1 MIKCDVAAVV
11 VTLGDT
17 PRLHQAI
24 SSVRSSVTHLN
35 VSVICVINDPSAT
48 GTWQRDGV
56 HYVGAG
62 LNLGWAGGLHAGLIG
77 VDSKYVW
84 AIQDDMIV
92 DPHTLNNLIKVLD
105 NDQNLAS
112 VRPLNVDAGGFV
124 AAGQQGNLANGHGRF
139 VTRMPQQATP
149 FRDLTPIDEEGY
161 LPSSGQLIRREVWDA
176 VGGFDPWFYP
186 WGHIDVDFA
195 QTLRATGWQ
204 FRTVLDAH
212 MTHKGQTSTT
222 SNFRSLCMVRHD
234 YLYESKWDL
243 DNFVDLQDVPPVSPW
258 IVEASRQGGAKPRE
272 TDLETLRNVTAV
284 AAADL
289 ARWIP
294 IAVSEELTYLALRQ
308 FLVDPSIRRG
318 VGKRA
323 YSALRRKLPSKG
335 GR

>member
-24 SSVRSSVTHLN
+24 SSVRSSVTHLD
-35 VSVICVINDPSAT
+35 VSIICVINDPSAT

-77 VDSKYVW
+77 VESKYVW
-84 AIQDDMIV
+84 AIQDDMTV
-92 DPHTLNNLIKVLD
+92 DPHALNTLVKVLD
-105 NDQNLAS
+105 AEQSLAS
-112 VRPLNVDAGGFV
+112 VRPLNVDARGLV
-124 AAGQQGNLANGHGRF
+124 SAGQQGNLANGHGHF
-139 VTRMPQQATP
+139 VTRVPQRATRV
-149 FRDLTPIDEEGY
+149 RDLTPIEKEGF
-161 LPSSGQLIRREVWDA
+161 LLSSGQLIRREVWDA
-176 VGGFDPWFYP
+176 IGGFDPWFYP

-195 QTLRATGWQ
+195 QTLKATGWE

-234 YLYESKWDL
+234 YLYNSKWDFQVSPEL
-243 DNFVDLQDVPPVSPW
+243 KGVPPVSPW
-258 IVEASRQGGAKPRE
+258 IVQASRQGAAKPRE
-272 TDLETLRNVTAV
+272 TDLETLRNVTAIT
-284 AAADL
+284 AADL

-294 IAVSEELTYLALRQ
+294 SAVSTELTYLALRQ
-308 FLVDPSIRRG
+308 FLVEPSIRRS
-318 VGKRA
+318 VGKRTYA
-323 YSALRRKLPSKG
+323 ALRRKLKT
-335 GR
+335 RN

>member
-17 PRLHQAI
+17 PRLQQAI
-24 SSVRSSVTHLN
+24 SSVRSSVTNLD

-77 VDSKYVW
+77 VDSQYVW

-92 DPHTLNNLIKVLD
+92 DPHTLNKLIEVLD
-105 NDQNLAS
+105 NDQGLGS
-112 VRPLNVDAGGFV
+112 VRPLNVDSRGVV
-124 AAGQQGNLANGHGRF
+124 AAGQQGNLADNRGRF
-139 VTRMPQQATP
+139 GTRMPRHATLAQN
-149 FRDLTPIDEEGY
+149 LTPIDSEGF
-161 LPSSGQLIRREVWDA
+161 LSSSGQLIRREVWDS
-176 VGGFDPWFYP
+176 VGGFDPWYYP

-195 QTLRATGWQ
+195 QTLRSTGWRFQ
-204 FRTVLDAH
+204 TVLDAH
-212 MTHKGQTSTT
+212 MIHQGHTSTT
-222 SNFRSLCMVRHD
+222 SDFRSLCMVRHD
-234 YLYESKWDL
+234 YLYDSKWD
-243 DNFVDLQDVPPVSPW
+243 FQVSGEFKGVPPVSPW
-258 IVEASRQGGAKPRE
+258 IVQASRQGAAKPRE

-294 IAVSEELTYLALRQ
+294 IAVSDDLSYLALRQ
-308 FLVDPSIRRG
+308 LVVDPRIRRS
-318 VGKRA
+318 VGKRTYA
-323 YSALRRKLPSKG
+323 ALRRKLTA
-335 GR
+335 RN